1 MPAPPLPTLLGEKGP
16 PPPPPPPL
24 GYRPN
29 IALFSRIDT
38 CRGFSYTVFRDCVY
52 IHAHTHTRHTPDA
65 VRFFLTLP
73 RCATK
78 LASRLRACVY
88 TYDPDAR
95 LLVQQE
101 GVVYLCVVG
110 AVQAWGASGDRRVR
124 ALWVYAGLL
133 PIGCYVFERMWVDER
148 HQKKI

>member
-1 MPAPPLPTLLGEKGP
+1 MPAPPLPTLLDEKG
-16 PPPPPPPL
+16 PPPPPL

-88 TYDPDAR
+88 TYDPTH
-95 LLVQQE
+95 VCSYMQHE

-124 ALWVYAGLL
+124 AVWVYAGLTL
-133 PIGCYVFERMWVDER
+133 NGCYTFERMWVDER
-148 HQKKI
+148 VRKI